1 MTPKKNEDTGAA
13 YAIYKGG
20 GAFIQGVPTRDLSRA
35 EWDALTADQKAA
47 AAELYALPQE
57 SE

>member
-1 MTPKKNEDTGAA
+1 MTPKKIDDTGA
-13 YAIYKGG
+13 YAIYQGG
-20 GAFIQGVPTRDLSRA
+20 GAFIQGVPTRDLTRT
-35 EWDALTADQKAA
+35 EWNALTADQKAA